1 MKAIGT
7 WKMSYEAFKINSY
20 QKRIDDFLINSI
32 KYVED
37 MKDVHTVGS
46 YSVPNDSGFLELD
59 AAFMNGDSLMFGS
72 VVGIRNERHP
82 IEVAYKLSKLVH
94 NNILCSNGAN
104 RYALENDLGNNY
116 PDVYKEETDNSHDTC
131 GMCALNGGSI
141 KAAISSSGRANKHEG
156 RVGDSPLIGSGF
168 YADSE
173 FCAVTSTG
181 DGEAIARAVLAKS
194 ITDEYKICHDLQMA
208 MNHVVDEY
216 LRRIED
222 YYVSVPSFCCVGIDA
237 DGNFAACT
245 SLDDFPFAT
254 YDDGD
259 VKLMVCRRVD
269 GKVTISEADEEFL
282 KNYKGD

>member
-1 MKAIGT
+1 
-7 WKMSYEAFKINSY
+7 
-20 QKRIDDFLINSI
+20 
-32 KYVED
+32 
-37 MKDVHTVGS
+37 
-46 YSVPNDSGFLELD
+46 
-59 AAFMNGDSLMFGS
+59 
-72 VVGIRNERHP
+72 
-82 IEVAYKLSKLVH
+82 
-94 NNILCSNGAN
+94 
-104 RYALENDLGNNY
+104 
-116 PDVYKEETDNSHDTC
+116 
-131 GMCALNGGSI
+131 
-141 KAAISSSGRANKHEG
+141 
-156 RVGDSPLIGSGF
+156 
-168 YADSE
+168 
-173 FCAVTSTG
+173 
-181 DGEAIARAVLAKS
+181 
-194 ITDEYKICHDLQMA
+194 MA

>member
-7 WKMSYEAFKINSY
+7 WKMSFEAFKINAY
-20 QKRIDDFLINSI
+20 QKRIDTFLINSI

-37 MKDVHTVGS
+37 MQNVHTVGS
-46 YSVPNDSGFLELD
+46 YSVPNDAGFLELD

-72 VVGIRNERHP
+72 VIGIRNERHP

-104 RYALENDLGNNY
+104 RYALENDLGNSY
-116 PDVYKEETDNSHDTC
+116 PEVYSEKTEESHDTC

-156 RVGDSPLIGSGF
+156 RVGDSPLVGSGF

-173 FCAVTSTG
+173 YCAVTATG
-181 DGEAIARAVLAKS
+181 DGEAIARAVLSKT
-194 ITDEYKICHDLQMA
+194 IVDRFKMCHDLQLA
-208 MNHVVDEY
+208 MNNVIDEY
-216 LRRIED
+216 LSRIED
-222 YYVSVPSFCCVGIDA
+222 YYVSVPSFSCVGIDA

-245 SLDDFPFAT
+245 TTDDFPFAT
-254 YDDGD
+254 YDDGE
-259 VKLMVCRRVD
+259 VKLMVCRRVN
-269 GKVTISEADEEFL
+269 GKIVIEEADEAFL
-282 KNYKGD
+282 SEYKGD